1 VTALTVVV
9 VAEEAMAGQRYVR
22 TPWAAAV
29 PPRPWYAA
37 GMSERPGPVL
47 VTGANSGIGLAA
59 AVRLAGRGWRVWGTV
74 RSGEKAE
81 RLCAAAEAVDVDD
94 RVRPLLLDVSD
105 HQAVVAAFADL
116 PDFYAVVNN
125 AGMTLTGAVEEVPA
139 QEARALLDVNLV
151 APAVVSA
158 CALPGMRRLGGGR
171 IVMVSSLAGRAAVLP
186 FQGWYHASK
195 FGLEALSDVLR
206 VEVAG
211 FGVRVVVV
219 QPGFVSTGLLGKS
232 EQQADTR
239 DPASSRY
246 APGYAR
252 VARLT
257 GLVESL
263 APSVGVVAGTVVT
276 AVESR
281 RPRRRYVV
289 GVESLPVRGVASLP
303 DEITDRLVRLVA
315 DLRPAPPS
323 DPRPGPTSPA

>member
-1 VTALTVVV
+1 MT
-9 VAEEAMAGQRYVR
+9 
-22 TPWAAAV
+22 
-29 PPRPWYAA
+29 
-37 GMSERPGPVL
+37 ERPGPVL

-59 AVRLAGRGWRVWGTV
+59 ALRLADRGWPVWGTV
-74 RSGEKAE
+74 RSEQKAE
-81 RLCAAAEAVDVDD
+81 TLEAAAEALDLDD

-105 HQAVVAAFADL
+105 HAAVVAAFADL

-125 AGMTLTGAVEEVPA
+125 AGMTLAGAVEEVPA
-139 QEARALLDVNLV
+139 REAQALLDVNLV

-186 FQGWYHASK
+186 FQAWYHASK

-211 FGVRVVVV
+211 FGVAVVVV
-219 QPGFVSTGLLGKS
+219 QPGFVSTGLLGKAD
-232 EQQADTR
+232 EQAGTR
-239 DPASSRY
+239 DPSGSLY

-257 GLVESL
+257 RLVESL
-263 APSVGVVAGTVVT
+263 APSADAVAGCVVT

-289 GVESLPVRGVASLP
+289 GVESLPVRGIAVLP
-303 DEITDRLVRLVA
+303 DEITDRVVRLVA
-315 DLRPAPPS
+315 DLRPAPP
-323 DPRPGPTSPA
+323 PPGPTTPG